1 MMDGIKSVTA
11 VVLIWAFAL
20 VVLGLVSH
28 IAFGIFMVGWNL
40 L

>member
-20 VVLGLVSH
+20 VVMGVVSR
-28 IAFGIFMVGWNL
+28 IAYSIFMVGWNL

>member
-11 VVLIWAFAL
+11 VVLIWALAL
-20 VVLGLVSH
+20 VAMGFVSR
-28 IAFGIFMVGWNL
+28 IAYSIFMVGWNL